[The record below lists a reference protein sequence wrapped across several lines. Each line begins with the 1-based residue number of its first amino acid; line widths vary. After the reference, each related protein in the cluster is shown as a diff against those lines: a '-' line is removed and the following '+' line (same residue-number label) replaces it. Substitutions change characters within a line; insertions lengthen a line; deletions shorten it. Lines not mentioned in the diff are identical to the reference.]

1 MKARVIMLVLGLVWM
16 SSMVFGGVKEADDLF
31 DQGKYTEAEVEY
43 RSVLPSLKG
52 EDLSH
57 AQFHI
62 GCCFDLQKKYNEAIS
77 EYRKVATIPNAHP
90 HLISYAQLHIGYC
103 LESQKKYDEAIA
115 EYKKVATISGADPQ
129 YVSGAQFYIGCCL
142 EAQGKI
148 KEAQEEYLRMC
159 SKRDSVFLLKQA
171 FSKIDPLIVGKDKY
185 VEYLNK
191 LIMIIPATPENAD
204 FLGLLKSELE
214 KLK

>member
-57 AQFHI
+57 AQF
-62 GCCFDLQKKYNEAIS
+62 
-77 EYRKVATIPNAHP
+77 R
-90 HLISYAQLHIGYC
+90 IGYC

-129 YVSGAQFYIGCCL
+129 YVSGAQFRIGCCL

-159 SKRDSVFLLKQA
+159 SKRDSVFWLKQA
-171 FSKIDPLIVGKDKY
+171 FSKIDPFIVGKDKY

>member
-62 GCCFDLQKKYNEAIS
+62 G
-77 EYRKVATIPNAHP
+77 
-90 HLISYAQLHIGYC
+90 YC

-115 EYKKVATISGADPQ
+115 EYKKVATISGDNPHHI
-129 YVSGAQFYIGCCL
+129 SNAQFRIGLCFEL
-142 EAQGKI
+142 QGKI
-148 KEAQEEYLRMC
+148 QEAQEEYLKVC
-159 SKRDSVFLLKQA
+159 IKGGEIDVFKRA

>member
-1 MKARVIMLVLGLVWM
+1 MVKGFRERKNKGFVDNKMTRRGIMRKFLVVIGLFL
-16 SSMVFGGVKEADDLF
+16 SFSILCFADLQTAGDLF
-31 DQGKYTEAEVEY
+31 SQKKYAEAEQEY
-43 RSVLPSLKG
+43 RNSLSSLKDK
-52 EDLSH
+52 DLSF
-57 AQFHI
+57 AQFRI
-62 GCCFDLQKKYNEAIS
+62 GLCFELQKKYNEAIS
-77 EYRKVATIPNAHP
+77 
-90 HLISYAQLHIGYC
+90 
-103 LESQKKYDEAIA
+103 

-129 YVSGAQFYIGCCL
+129 NVSGAQFRIGCCL

-159 SKRDSVFLLKQA
+159 SKRDSVFWLKQA
-171 FSKIDPLIVGKDKY
+171 FSKIDPFIVGKDKY

>member
-57 AQFHI
+57 AQFRI
-62 GCCFDLQKKYNEAIS
+62 GYCLESQKKYDEAIA
-77 EYRKVATIPNAHP
+77 EYKKVETIPNAHP
-90 HLISYAQLHIGYC
+90 HHISYAQFRIGYC

-129 YVSGAQFYIGCCL
+129 YVSGAQFRIGCCL

-159 SKRDSVFLLKQA
+159 SKRDSVFWLKQA
-171 FSKIDPLIVGKDKY
+171 FSKIDPFIVGKDKY